1 MLIRTKLFA
10 LLGALSLVTLAVAGV
25 SVSTLGSVNGSVE
38 EVQVTSARALYSE
51 RLNRLVTA
59 VVMEARG
66 IYAAKETKDARKF
79 ADGLLASLRDI
90 DGLLKQ
96 WEPVVPAQDRS
107 LFEAVVR
114 DAATFKAFRTETAR
128 LGIEVSPQA
137 ANEQG
142 NNEANRANRK
152 AFQASIDAL
161 TKRSQEQVTA
171 VERDAHTL
179 YAQRLWQL
187 LTLALGGTTAALL
200 VGGVVGHRQI
210 ARPLQAVAAAIQKL
224 AAGEYTLPAH
234 RQRRDEIGA
243 IWASMSVFAGAMQE
257 AEHLRVVQADTE
269 REVARRR
276 QAEMAQLASS
286 FESSVGQLAH
296 HLGAAAHEMEATA
309 QAMTASAGETSR
321 QSMSV
326 ASAAQQTSA
335 NVQTV
340 AAATEQLSASVQEI
354 AAQVAHSSQIAG
366 QAVTDARRTTEIVQV
381 LSASVEKID
390 AVAALINGI
399 AGQTN
404 LLALNAT
411 IEAAR
416 AGEAGRGFAVV
427 ATEVKDLAG
436 QTGRATEEIAGQI
449 GQVQAATREA
459 VAAIATISRTIT
471 EMAGIANAIAAAV
484 EEQGAAT
491 REIARNVQEAAHGT
505 GHVTDTIDQ
514 VQAGAGQTGLAASQ
528 VLGAAQELARH
539 STSLSQEVSTFLA
552 SVKAA

>member
-1 MLIRTKLFA
+1 MRIKTKLFA
-10 LLGALSLVTLAVAGV
+10 LLGALSLVTLAVTGV
-25 SVSTLGSVNGSVE
+25 SVTTLGSVNHSVE
-38 EVQVTSARALYSE
+38 EVKLASTRALFSE

-59 VVMEARG
+59 VVMDARG
-66 IYAAKETKDARKF
+66 IYGAKDTQDARKF
-79 ADGLLASLRDI
+79 ADGVVSSLRDI
-90 DGLLKQ
+90 DTLLAR
-96 WEPVVPAQDRS
+96 WEPMVAPQERA
-107 LFEAVVR
+107 LFDAVKR
-114 DAATFKAFRTETAR
+114 DAAAFKAFRSETVR
-128 LGIEVSPQA
+128 LGTEVSPAA

-161 TKRSQEQVTA
+161 TKRSQEQVEMVDQA
-171 VERDAHTL
+171 ADAL
-179 YAQRLWQL
+179 YQQRLWL
-187 LTLALGGTTAALL
+187 LVALALSGTAAALL
-200 VGGVVGHRQI
+200 VGGLVAQRQI
-210 ARPLQAVAAAIQKL
+210 GRPLQAVADAIQTL
-224 AAGEYTLPAH
+224 ASGQYRLPPHRAG
-234 RQRRDEIGA
+234 QDEIGG
-243 IWASMSVFAGAMQE
+243 IWTSMGVFAEAMQQ
-257 AEHLRVVQADTE
+257 AEHLRSAQTDTE
-269 REVARRR
+269 KELARRR
-276 QAEMAQLASS
+276 RAEMDQLAST
-286 FESSVGQLAH
+286 FESSVGQLIH

-309 QAMTASAGETSR
+309 QAMTDSADQTTR

-354 AAQVAHSSQIAG
+354 AAQVTHASQIAG

-381 LSASVEKID
+381 LSTSVEKID

-427 ATEVKDLAG
+427 ATEVKELAG

-449 GQVQAATREA
+449 GQVQSATREA
-459 VAAIATISRTIT
+459 VGAIAAISGTIT
-471 EMAGIANAIAAAV
+471 EMASIANAIAAAV
-484 EEQGAAT
+484 EQQGAAT

-514 VQAGAGQTGLAASQ
+514 VQAGAGQTGMAASQ
-528 VLGAAQELARH
+528 VLSAAQELARH
-539 STSLSQEVSTFLA
+539 SGCLTQEVGTFLT
-552 SVKAA
+552 SVRAA